1 MLKLGTTM
9 LSDAFPDGDSLDVR
23 YRVDQSN
30 IDKWSGT
37 FGMSFG
43 LKKGVGVIAEAAMGE
58 NSHRYMV
65 SAYYRY

>member
-1 MLKLGTTM
+1 
-9 LSDAFPDGDSLDVR
+9 
-23 YRVDQSN
+23 
-30 IDKWSGT
+30 
-37 FGMSFG
+37 MSFG